1 MPPFPEGEFLYR
13 KHLQMKLTRDPGL
26 LCFASFFFTFLPGQ
40 FCRSGMKPTAKAAT
54 LNCTLAFFTDL
65 L

>member
-26 LCFASFFFTFLPGQ
+26 LCFASFFFYLST
-40 FCRSGMKPTAKAAT
+40 RSVLSLRNETHDKSSNTELHT
-54 LNCTLAFFTDL
+54 CLFH
-65 L
+65 